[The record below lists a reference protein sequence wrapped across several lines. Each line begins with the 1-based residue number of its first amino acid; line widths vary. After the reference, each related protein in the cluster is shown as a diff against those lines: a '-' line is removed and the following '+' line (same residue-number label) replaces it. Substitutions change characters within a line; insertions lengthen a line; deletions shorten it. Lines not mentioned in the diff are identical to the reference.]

1 MRGFIQFFRFY
12 DYKGGVASKRLGF
25 RIIKKDNVATLLIAG
40 FPLLQK
46 KVLITQTGGGYS
58 VSAEIID
65 VIYRFCGFPVFK
77 TFKYKKLNNK
87 TPYLRQN
94 YLLSLGLCK
103 MSDSELFEKTQN
115 LCKNMDSKSKQIVHR
130 IISRT
135 KEADLS
141 PTNKVF
147 CLTQDEREKLEYIH
161 NDYRANIC
169 KVTSNIFCLSGLF
182 SSYKAF

>member
-1 MRGFIQFFRFY
+1 
-12 DYKGGVASKRLGF
+12 
-25 RIIKKDNVATLLIAG
+25 
-40 FPLLQK
+40 
-46 KVLITQTGGGYS
+46 
-58 VSAEIID
+58 
-65 VIYRFCGFPVFK
+65 
-77 TFKYKKLNNK
+77 
-87 TPYLRQN
+87 
-94 YLLSLGLCK
+94 